1 MFHQLKKFF
10 QSHRLMNLR
19 LLDEFEELLIESDVG
34 VEMTESLMTALR
46 EKLNLKK
53 ELSFEDFKTVFYNL
67 VYPNLKKLE
76 TKMSYQGKPTVF
88 LMVGINGVG
97 KTTTLAKLANLIS
110 RDQKSVMV
118 VACDTFRAA
127 AQEQLET
134 WAQKI
139 VSSPREAMSSP
150 RIASSPRMRGSI
162 QFWGAKEGADPASV
176 AFEAIQNAQ
185 KQNLDVV
192 MIDTAGRLH
201 TKTPLMDELQKIK
214 RVVQKIPCVQLETW
228 MVLDATTG
236 QNALSQCQKFHEV
249 LSLTGLVFT
258 KMDGTSKAGILFSL
272 SKQFELPVPYLCTG
286 ETLEDIIPFSA
297 QRYLDQFLK
306 GSSVSNT
313 EKENQEQKRE

>member
-53 ELSFEDFKTVFYNL
+53 ELSFEDFKTVFFNL
-67 VYPNLKKLE
+67 VYSNLKKLE
-76 TKMSYQGKPTVF
+76 TKTIYQGKPTVF

-139 VSSPREAMSSP
+139 VSSPR
-150 RIASSPRMRGSI
+150 MRGSI
-162 QFWGAKEGADPASV
+162 QFLGAKEGADPASV
-176 AFEAIQNAQ
+176 AFEAMGKAQ

-201 TKTPLMDELQKIK
+201 TKTPLMEELQKIK
-214 RVVQKIPCVQLETW
+214 RVVQKAPGVQLETW

-236 QNALSQCQKFHEV
+236 QNALSQCQKFHEA
-249 LSLTGLVFT
+249 LTLTGLVFT

-272 SKQFELPVPYLCTG
+272 SKQFELPVPYLCIG
-286 ETLEDIIPFSA
+286 ERLEDIVPFSA

-306 GSSVSNT
+306 GSSVSET
-313 EKENQEQKRE
+313 EKNQQHEKRQ